1 MRARL
6 ALPGL
11 LAVGCLT
18 YQPLPA
24 PSARIDAIGPCVG
37 CITRAA
43 VVVSLSGDDAL
54 PGAHVAVY
62 DTRVMYA
69 LGQRPAAI
77 AKADAQGRWRV
88 SLRALTAPG
97 HEELPVLEGDV
108 LGVIQ
113 KRAPEGEASAPYHIE
128 VPRVARDDRPEPLIA
143 GPEEPGPT
151 GGY

>member
-6 ALPGL
+6 MLPGA
-11 LAVGCLT
+11 LAAGCLT

-24 PSARIDAIGPCVG
+24 PSARIDALGPCVG
-37 CITRAA
+37 CITREA
-43 VVVSLSGDDAL
+43 VVVTLTGDDAL

-62 DTRVMYA
+62 DTRVSYA
-69 LGQRPAAI
+69 LGQRPAAVGR
-77 AKADAQGRWRV
+77 ADAQGRWRV
-88 SLRALTAPG
+88 SLRALAAQG

-113 KRAPEGEASAPYHIE
+113 KRAPEGEASAPYYLE
-128 VPRVARDDRPEPLIA
+128 VPRVERDERPKPRIA